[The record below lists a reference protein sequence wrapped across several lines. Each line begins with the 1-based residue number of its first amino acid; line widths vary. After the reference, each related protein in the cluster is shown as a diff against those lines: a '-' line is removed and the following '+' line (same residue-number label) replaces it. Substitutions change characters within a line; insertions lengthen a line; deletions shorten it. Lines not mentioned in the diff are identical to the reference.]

1 MTSLG
6 VNIDHVATLRQAR
19 RAGYPSLLEAARA
32 CIAGGADQ
40 ITVHLREDR
49 RHIQDEDVHL
59 LRRELAVPLNM
70 ELAAVDEIIRIA
82 CALHPHEAC
91 LVPERRQEL
100 TTEGGLDVLGG
111 RAVLRPAIARLRDA
125 GIRVSLFIEPSVDAV
140 RIARDLGADA
150 VELHTGAY
158 SRAPVGSAN
167 HAEHLQRLRD
177 AAALAVRL
185 GLVCNAGH
193 GLDYENVGA
202 VARLPGIATLNIGFS
217 IIAHALFVGLTSAVR
232 RMRDAMQ

>member
-19 RAGYPSLLEAARA
+19 RVGYPSLLEAARA

-59 LRRELAVPLNM
+59 LRRGLTVPLNM
-70 ELAAVDEIIRIA
+70 ELAAVDDIVRIA
-82 CALHPHEAC
+82 CTLRPHEAC

-111 RAVLRPAIARLRDA
+111 QAALRPVIARLRNA
-125 GIRVSLFIEPSVDAV
+125 GIRVSLFIEPSADAV
-140 RIARDLGADA
+140 YAARDLGADA

-158 SRAPVGSAN
+158 AREPVGSEAQVS
-167 HAEHLQRLRD
+167 HLQRLRD
-177 AAALAVRL
+177 AAALAVQL

-193 GLDYENVGA
+193 GLDYTNAGA
-202 VARLPGIATLNIGFS
+202 VARLPGITTLNIGFS
-217 IIAHALFVGLTSAVR
+217 IIAHALFVGLESAVR
-232 RMRDAMQ
+232 RMRNVIR